1 MQSLIATYTEL
12 VVMGIEA
19 GVLIPD
25 RGQFSCINQ
34 QRCSECLIV
43 NPDSEDNECM
53 CSSLISDNGLAMS
66 EFERKH
72 ITPHLALTH
81 PEYLI

>member
-1 MQSLIATYTEL
+1 MQSLISTYAEL

-19 GVLIPD
+19 GILSPD
-25 RGQFSCINQ
+25 RGQFKCINQ
-34 QRCSECLIV
+34 QRCSDCLIV

-53 CSSLISDNGLAMS
+53 CSTLTSDNNLVMS
-66 EFERKH
+66 EFERNH
-72 ITPHLALTH
+72 VTPHLALTH